1 KEYPLVLTT
10 GRRIFHYHT
19 STMTGVVK
27 GLKELYDHDSVEI
40 NPFDAEKLGLH
51 DGEWVWV
58 VSRRG
63 RIKAP
68 VELTDRSP
76 EGLIFMAFHSP
87 NTKTNLIT
95 SSACDPITKTPEF
108 KYCAVR
114 IDKDENI

>member
-1 KEYPLVLTT
+1 
-10 GRRIFHYHT
+10 
-19 STMTGVVK
+19 
-27 GLKELYDHDSVEI
+27 VEI
-40 NPFDAEKLGLH
+40 NPVDAEKLGLH
-51 DGEWVWV
+51 QGEWVWI

-76 EGLIFMAFHSP
+76 EGLIFMTFHSP

-95 SSACDPITKTPEF
+95 SPAYDPVTKTPEF

-114 IDKDENI
+114 IDKVENECKD